1 MKRIAFVLVAF
12 LLGAGPSA
20 ATTFQFEVWNRLSV
34 DIDKF
39 SVRGGQIEGSTRVP
53 SGAKRQVK
61 VTLPDGKCRAEI
73 HMDIGS
79 DHYLDDDKSF
89 DFCKYSGLTIG

>member
-34 DIDKF
+34 DIDTF
-39 SVRGGQIEGSTRVP
+39 SVRGG
-53 SGAKRQVK
+53 
-61 VTLPDGKCRAEI
+61 
-73 HMDIGS
+73 
-79 DHYLDDDKSF
+79 
-89 DFCKYSGLTIG
+89 